1 MVILKGL
8 LSLLLYLVN
17 LIVTATAVL
26 FFAAVYFLIP
36 LRSGRRMMQEHV
48 LQKMPMIYAQTNA
61 WIMMI
66 STKNHW
72 DVLGTGEL
80 DPNRWYVMMS
90 NHRSWIDIL
99 VLKKVFVHHIPPLK
113 FFMKKELL
121 WQLPLAGLACY
132 VLHYPFM
139 SRHSAAAI
147 RKNPQLK
154 GQDIATT
161 QKACQRLR
169 HFPTTLINF
178 LEGTRFTEKKKER
191 QQSPFQHLLKPHA
204 GGIAVVMHEL
214 QDILAG
220 VVSVTICYPN
230 KTPSVWEFVCGRFEK
245 IVVRYE
251 LLPITPDL
259 IGDYY
264 DDRNFRAHMQQWLN
278 EIWKKNDVMIE
289 EQILQKPACSER
301 SERNKGV
308 LQ

>member
-139 SRHSAAAI
+139 SRHSHAEI
-147 RKNPQLK
+147 RKNPKLK
-154 GQDIATT
+154 GKDLETT
-161 QKACQRLR
+161 KKACQRLR
-169 HFPTTLINF
+169 EFPVTLINF
-178 LEGTRFTEKKKER
+178 LEVTRFTEAKKER
-191 QQSPFQHLLKPHA
+191 QQSPFLHLLKPHT
-204 GGIAVVMHEL
+204 GGIATTIQEL
-214 QDILAG
+214 HDILAG
-220 VVSVTICYPN
+220 IVNVTIAYPG
-230 KTPSVWEFVCGRFEK
+230 KTPSVWEFVCGRFDRV
-245 IVVRYE
+245 VVRYE
-251 LLPITPDL
+251 VLPITSNL

-264 DDRNFRAHMQQWLN
+264 NDREFRANMQQWLN
-278 EIWKKNDVMIE
+278 EIW
-289 EQILQKPACSER
+289 LQKDSF
-301 SERNKGV
+301 
-308 LQ
+308 LQRTLSCKN